1 MSRVILCV
9 LAAAAAL
16 IAGPAS
22 ADREC
27 FVGSCLT
34 SSAVVPPV
42 RLAETNVSNV
52 TKAGTRIARAGYRH
66 AHDSLHGVGQYSGAA
81 RNLHVEVPGAIY
93 PDGNVVARYP
103 YLQDDPSWQLCQ
115 TERGAGQPRT
125 YECGPYS
132 YHPFGVYGYRPNGTY
147 VPSRGAP
154 HFFLA
159 PSAKIIRIEGAN

>member
-1 MSRVILCV
+1 MSRVVLCV

-27 FVGSCLT
+27 FFGSCLT
-34 SSAVVPPV
+34 SSAIVPPV
-42 RLAETNVSNV
+42 HV
-52 TKAGTRIARAGYRH
+52 AGTNDNNATMAGARIARARYWH
-66 AHDSLHGVGQYSGAA
+66 AHDSFRVVGQYPVAI
-81 RNLHVEVPGAIY
+81 RHLHVGVPGTIY

-115 TERGAGQPRT
+115 TERGAGRPRT

-147 VPSRGAP
+147 VQSRGAP
-154 HFFLA
+154 QFFLA
-159 PSAKIIRIEGAN
+159 PSAKIIRIESAN